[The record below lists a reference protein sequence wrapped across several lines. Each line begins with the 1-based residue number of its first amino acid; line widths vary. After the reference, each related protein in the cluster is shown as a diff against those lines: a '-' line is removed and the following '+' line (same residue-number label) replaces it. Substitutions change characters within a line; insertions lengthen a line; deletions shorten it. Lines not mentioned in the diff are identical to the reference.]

1 MMYSA
6 MLLVSLLASAHGFAA
21 TPTVGNGET
30 FATHMECQEFAFD
43 SDADHCR
50 YPTCDSNEDCL
61 GGLPGNPLQCLCLDT
76 NIPCP
81 PVGVQKFCKP
91 GFESP
96 FCAQVQDGAGGFR
109 YEVEC

>member
-43 SDADHCR
+43 SDLDHCR
-50 YPTCDSNEDCL
+50 YPTCGSNEDCH
-61 GGLPGNPLQCLCLDT
+61 GGLPGNPLQCELFVRPTTPLEYR
-76 NIPCP
+76 
-81 PVGVQKFCKP
+81 VCKLP
-91 GFESP
+91 EWP
-96 FCAQVQDGAGGFR
+96 FCPQVHDGVGGIR
-109 YEVEC
+109 YEVECS

>member
-6 MLLVSLLASAHGFAA
+6 MLLASLLASAHGFAA
-21 TPTVGNGET
+21 TPTVVGNGKT

-43 SDADHCR
+43 PERDYCG
-50 YPTCDSNEDCL
+50 YPTCDSNEDCQ
-61 GGLPGNPLQCLCLDT
+61 GTLQCLCMDT
-76 NIPCP
+76 DIPCP